1 VEKTAKD
8 TVIVLGA
15 VAAVVLASSLVWVT
29 TANAARNA
37 VSIGFDD
44 VPVECASGNT
54 YPYELDSGR
63 LIPGIELTADLDCAM
78 HFHATNNSLFPVEIT
93 RINLPFAGPTTGG
106 GPHVVSLEGEFATVT
121 PVVANSAVDTTVD
134 AVLEFESPVVL
145 DPDESVAFSA
155 RLALSPDVC
164 SSEGS
169 IFYTAIGPTA
179 TITAIGNTAESST
192 NGGGYAFIGTR
203 YTSCDG

>member
-1 VEKTAKD
+1 VEKTAKG

-37 VSIGFDD
+37 VSIGFDH
-44 VPVECASGNT
+44 VPVECASGST

-93 RINLPFAGPTTGG
+93 RITLPFAGPTTGG
-106 GPHVVSLEGEFATVT
+106 GPHVVSLESEFATVT
-121 PVVANSAVDTTVD
+121 PLIDDSTMD
-134 AVLEFESPVVL
+134 AILEFETPVVVE
-145 DPDESVAFSA
+145 PNESVAFSA
-155 RLALSPDVC
+155 RLALASDVC

-169 IFYTAIGPTA
+169 TFYTAIGPTA
-179 TITAIGNTAESST
+179 TITAIGNTAESSA
-192 NGGGYAFIGTR
+192 NGGGYAFIGTS
-203 YTSCDG
+203 YTNCDG